1 MKQIRILWTDDEID
15 LLKPHIIFLEGK
27 GYAVDTATNG
37 TDAIELSRKNDYD
50 IIFLDEN
57 MPGLSGLETLSQIKD
72 ILPHTPIIMITKSEE
87 EDIMDEAIG
96 SKITDYLIKPVNPNQ
111 ILLTI
116 KKNIDKQRLITEKTT
131 SSYQMEFGRLGMK
144 INEVSNYKEWYE
156 VYRKLVYWEMQLM
169 ESNDNTM
176 DEVFEMQMNE
186 ANSTFCKYIKR
197 NYTSWFR
204 PDCTDKPLLSP
215 NLLREKVFPLLNEG
229 KLVLFLL
236 IDNLR
241 FDQWKAIEPILNQ
254 FYTTAEEDMFFSI
267 LPTSTQYS
275 RNSIFSGLM
284 PSEINKLYPDLWKND
299 DEEGGKNLYEEDMLR
314 SMMNRFNIKQG
325 LYFDKITDIKNCKS
339 ITDNIKNIVQ
349 NKFVSIVVNF
359 VDSLSHAG
367 TEQRMVRELTN
378 TTEAYL
384 SITKSWF
391 ELSPL
396 FDMLKA
402 FAEHGAYLVIG
413 TDHGSIQIANPIKVI
428 GDRATT
434 TNLRYKQGRNLAYN
448 PKEVYEITNP
458 ADAYLPKTNIS
469 STYIFS
475 CNDDF
480 FAYPNNYNHYVKYYK
495 NTFQHGGISLQ
506 EMIIPAITMKPKI

>member
-15 LLKPHIIFLEGK
+15 LLKPHIIFLTNK
-27 GYAVDTATNG
+27 GYSVDTATNG
-37 TDAIELSRKNDYD
+37 IDAIELVKSNDYD
-50 IIFLDEN
+50 LIFLDEN
-57 MPGLSGLETLSQIKD
+57 MPGISGLETLNQIKD
-72 ILPHTPIIMITKSEE
+72 IMPNTPVIMITKSEE

-96 SKITDYLIKPVNPNQ
+96 SKINDYLIKPVNPNQ

-131 SSYQMEFGRLGMK
+131 SSYQMEFGKLGMK
-144 INEVSNYKEWYE
+144 INEVADYNEWCE
-156 VYRKLVYWEMQLM
+156 LYRKLVYWEMQLM

-186 ANSTFCKYIKR
+186 ANINFSKYIRR
-197 NYTSWFR
+197 NYTSWFD
-204 PDCTDKPLLSP
+204 PKNDDKPLLSP
-215 NLLREKVFPLLNEG
+215 NLLREKVFPLLQEG
-229 KLVLFLL
+229 KKVLFLL
-236 IDNLR
+236 LDNLR
-241 FDQWKAIEPILNQ
+241 FDQWKTIEPILNQ
-254 FYTTAEEDMFFSI
+254 CYTTVKEEMFFSI
-267 LPTSTQYS
+267 LPTATQYS

-284 PSEINKLYPDLWKND
+284 PSEINKLYPELWKND

-314 SMMNRFNIKQG
+314 AMMNRYNIKNE
-325 LYFDKITDIKNCKS
+325 LYFDKITDIKNCKG
-339 ITDNIKNIVQ
+339 ITDNIKNITQ
-349 NKFVSIVVNF
+349 NDFISIVVNF

-402 FAEHGAYLVIG
+402 FAEQGVYLVIG
-413 TDHGSIQIANPIKVI
+413 TDHGSIQIANPIKII

-434 TNLRYKQGRNLAYN
+434 TNLRYKQGRNLNYN
-448 PKEVYEITNP
+448 SKEVYEILNP
-458 ADAYLPKTNIS
+458 GDVYLPKTNIS
-469 STYIFS
+469 STYVFAY
-475 CNDDF
+475 NNDF
-480 FAYPNNYNHYVKYYK
+480 FAYPNNYNHYAKYYK

-506 EMIIPAITMKPKI
+506 EMVIPAITMKPKF

>member
-131 SSYQMEFGRLGMK
+131 SSYQMEFGKLGMK
-144 INEVSNYKEWYE
+144 INEVSNHKEWCE

-169 ESNDNTM
+169 ESKDSTM
-176 DEVFEMQMNE
+176 DEVFRMQMDE
-186 ANSTFCKYIKR
+186 ANNSFSKYIKR
-197 NYTSWFR
+197 NYTKWFR
-204 PDCTDKPLLSP
+204 PDCDDKPLLSP

-229 KLVLFLL
+229 KTVLFLL

-241 FDQWKAIEPILNQ
+241 FDQWKVIEPILSQ
-254 FYTTAEEDMFFSI
+254 FYTTAEEDMFYSI

-284 PSEINKLYPDLWKND
+284 PSEINKFYPDLWKND

-314 SMMNRFNIKQG
+314 SMMNRFNIRTG
-325 LYFDKITDIKNCKS
+325 LHFDKITDIKNCKAV
-339 ITDNIKNIVQ
+339 TDNVKNIVQ

-367 TEQRMVRELTN
+367 TDQRMVRELTN

-396 FDMLKA
+396 FDMIKA
-402 FAEHGAYLVIG
+402 FAEQGAYLVIG
-413 TDHGSIQIANPIKVI
+413 TDHGSIQISNPLKVI
-428 GDRATT
+428 GDKATT

-506 EMIIPAITMKPKI
+506 EMIIPAITMKPKF

>member
-15 LLKPHIIFLEGK
+15 LLKPHIIFLQGK
-27 GYAVDTATNG
+27 GYEVDTATNG
-37 TDAIELSRKNDYD
+37 TDAIELSKQNDYD

-197 NYTSWFR
+197 NYTKWFR
-204 PDCTDKPLLSP
+204 PDCDDKPLLSP

-229 KLVLFLL
+229 KTVLFLL

-241 FDQWKAIEPILNQ
+241 FDQWKVIEPILSQ
-254 FYTTAEEDMFFSI
+254 FYTTAEEDMFYSI

-367 TEQRMVRELTN
+367 TDQRMVRELTN

-402 FAEHGAYLVIG
+402 FAEQGAYLVIG
-413 TDHGSIQIANPIKVI
+413 TDHGSIQISNPLKVI
-428 GDRATT
+428 GDKATT

-458 ADAYLPKTNIS
+458 AEAYLPKTNIS

-480 FAYPNNYNHYVKYYK
+480 FAYPNNYNYYVKYYK

>member
-1 MKQIRILWTDDEID
+1 
-15 LLKPHIIFLEGK
+15 
-27 GYAVDTATNG
+27 
-37 TDAIELSRKNDYD
+37 
-50 IIFLDEN
+50 
-57 MPGLSGLETLSQIKD
+57 
-72 ILPHTPIIMITKSEE
+72 
-87 EDIMDEAIG
+87 
-96 SKITDYLIKPVNPNQ
+96 
-111 ILLTI
+111 
-116 KKNIDKQRLITEKTT
+116 
-131 SSYQMEFGRLGMK
+131 
-144 INEVSNYKEWYE
+144 
-156 VYRKLVYWEMQLM
+156 
-169 ESNDNTM
+169 
-176 DEVFEMQMNE
+176 
-186 ANSTFCKYIKR
+186 
-197 NYTSWFR
+197 
-204 PDCTDKPLLSP
+204 
-215 NLLREKVFPLLNEG
+215 
-229 KLVLFLL
+229 
-236 IDNLR
+236 
-241 FDQWKAIEPILNQ
+241 
-254 FYTTAEEDMFFSI
+254 
-267 LPTSTQYS
+267 
-275 RNSIFSGLM
+275 
-284 PSEINKLYPDLWKND
+284 
-299 DEEGGKNLYEEDMLR
+299 MLR

-325 LYFDKITDIKNCKS
+325 LYFDKITDIKNCKA

-367 TEQRMVRELTN
+367 TDQRMVRELTN

-402 FAEHGAYLVIG
+402 FAEQGAYLVIG
-413 TDHGSIQIANPIKVI
+413 TDHGSIQISNPLKVI
-428 GDRATT
+428 GDKATT

-506 EMIIPAITMKPKI
+506 EMIIPAITMKPKF